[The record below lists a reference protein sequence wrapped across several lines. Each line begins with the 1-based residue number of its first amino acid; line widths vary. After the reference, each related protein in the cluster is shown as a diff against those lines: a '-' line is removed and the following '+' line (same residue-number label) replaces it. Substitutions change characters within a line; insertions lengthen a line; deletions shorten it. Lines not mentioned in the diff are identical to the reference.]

1 MVSSPKVHDIQGA
14 GHFSPYVGRCVV
26 GVEGVVTAILGQRSG
41 QAFWIQGAEGDD
53 DPSTSEG
60 VLVTAL
66 EGTAAV
72 AVGDVV
78 RVDGRVEE
86 RSWGLELPVTR
97 IVASHLEVADR
108 DLPLPEAVVIGHGGD
123 LIPRGEVASRQ
134 LQVFDPSRY
143 AADAFEA
150 LEGMRVRV
158 EEPVVVGP
166 TSGHGEAVVVG
177 DGGRGSA
184 PWTAR
189 GGLRLTPCN
198 VHPERVVIDDAL
210 VPNPPQLAVGD
221 RLEGSVDGILHYT
234 YGSYKVLNTEVLPEV
249 QTGDREGDQTALV
262 GDEDHLSIATMNLE
276 NLWAGSAAEKFERI
290 AEIIRRAASRAP
302 MSSPCRKCR
311 TTPGPQTTG
320 RCQRI

>member
-1 MVSSPKVHDIQGA
+1 M
-14 GHFSPYVGRCVV
+14 
-26 GVEGVVTAILGQRSG
+26 TAILGQRSG
-41 QAFWIQGAEGDD
+41 QAFWIQGVESDD

-97 IVASHLEVADR
+97 IVASHLEVAGH
-108 DLPLPEAVVIGHGGD
+108 DLPLPDAVVIGHGGI

-143 AADAFEA
+143 AADAFET

-158 EEPVVVGP
+158 EEPLVVGP

-177 DGGRGSA
+177 DGGQGSA

-234 YGSYKVLNTEVLPEV
+234 YGSYKVLNTEALPEV
-249 QTGDREGDQTALV
+249 EPGDREGDRTALV

-276 NLWAGSAAEKFERI
+276 NLWAGSAAEKFDESRRDHCRPPR
-290 AEIIRRAASRAP
+290 EPRCPRRAGSAGRHRAHKRRDGVSGSDVDP
-302 MSSPCRKCR
+302 SGGSDRE
-311 TTPGPQTTG
+311 GG
-320 RCQRI
+320 RCCGTSGDPSIR